1 HHHDKSTLSSLSDTV
16 HQKLNNDKYF
26 SMKQHMLAAITEKKV
41 EIWHSL
47 LRDSIEW
54 DYTAP
59 QIRLNAQLLSV
70 NKIQHEFCHHFVPE
84 YQRGTGERDHTLL
97 ARRSAEFIIEKLQL
111 IAKNLVS
118 PKQVP
123 RQIGQNGKLLGEP
136 KYQLPSFGNTII
148 DALSLP
154 LAYSHDKIKQN
165 REPKS
170 HVMCDFPNCNT
181 EGTQQI
187 TRLACFHT
195 CHRLCLENNGN
206 SCPICKDRLLKRIT
220 DLSDTF
226 NSGLL
231 ETKDNSPAINETN
244 EQSTSQADI
253 TTTTGRNAEFYKSHE
268 WENFIST
275 SFEQLV
281 IPQPSVLHTTT
292 REPTQTTG
300 STSTSQR
307 QNHCSH
313 CGRPGHR
320 KSRGA

>member
-1 HHHDKSTLSSLSDTV
+1 
-16 HQKLNNDKYF
+16 
-26 SMKQHMLAAITEKKV
+26 
-41 EIWHSL
+41 
-47 LRDSIEW
+47 
-54 DYTAP
+54 
-59 QIRLNAQLLSV
+59 
-70 NKIQHEFCHHFVPE
+70 
-84 YQRGTGERDHTLL
+84 
-97 ARRSAEFIIEKLQL
+97 
-111 IAKNLVS
+111 
-118 PKQVP
+118 
-123 RQIGQNGKLLGEP
+123 
-136 KYQLPSFGNTII
+136 
-148 DALSLP
+148 
-154 LAYSHDKIKQN
+154 
-165 REPKS
+165 
-170 HVMCDFPNCNT
+170 MCDFPNCNT

-313 CGRPGHR
+313 CGRPRHR
-320 KSRGA
+320 KSRGAWITCHILLQSSSQSSQHTTQSSAQPQSYNPQSYNPPIPLSSQASTLYVPPSTTDTVTSWELPVSLSQSTIGGRKGEQCMHSYFTVTGQDLPNK